1 MSWYRTAA
9 QRQPRRVLR
18 FVAATRRPH
27 ARVRRRRGA
36 PAALPLL
43 VRRQSRVHAV
53 NIVSHPDTKKNPHTN
68 KVLKLLQMAKELPA
82 PLRWLHENV
91 MQTRGVALSAC
102 QLDELATMVRG
113 DGTLA
118 HTVMTVAALTA
129 HAEVFDWCLDHTD
142 ARPWVVA
149 TTPLC
154 NYCCAMGMPAFMT
167 QCGRGPSP
175 NSWIPSHV
183 VWKTAPMLAACCSG
197 DLGFVRRL
205 ITEHRECAVRV
216 RDASLRDGNGA
227 TALLW
232 ACCRNDA
239 SVVDWL
245 ITTAG
250 CRPEH
255 ERGMVHATALMQ
267 ACMFGH
273 LDVVRWLVSTF
284 AGLLD
289 HVNAYDDT
297 ALILACTNGHVH
309 VARWLVSQAGCCV
322 KRERNKYGTSA
333 LLAACCV
340 GHLDVVRYLVTEA
353 GSCAKTERNRNGD
366 TALLHACEQG
376 HVDVARWLVAEAG
389 SSIHDKN
396 SVRWCACAGNC
407 CVARGEFTSPREPQ
421 AGEGPWACAASHDAL
436 RVWLID
442 EHDVLPVRFV
452 HGASRCI
459 CNFF

>member
-1 MSWYRTAA
+1 
-9 QRQPRRVLR
+9 
-18 FVAATRRPH
+18 
-27 ARVRRRRGA
+27 
-36 PAALPLL
+36 
-43 VRRQSRVHAV
+43 
-53 NIVSHPDTKKNPHTN
+53 
-68 KVLKLLQMAKELPA
+68 
-82 PLRWLHENV
+82 
-91 MQTRGVALSAC
+91 
-102 QLDELATMVRG
+102 
-113 DGTLA
+113 
-118 HTVMTVAALTA
+118 
-129 HAEVFDWCLDHTD
+129 
-142 ARPWVVA
+142 
-149 TTPLC
+149 
-154 NYCCAMGMPAFMT
+154 
-167 QCGRGPSP
+167 
-175 NSWIPSHV
+175 
-183 VWKTAPMLAACCSG
+183 MLAACCSG

-239 SVVDWL
+239 SVVGWL

-389 SSIHDKN
+389 SSIHEKN

-407 CVARGEFTSPREPQ
+407 CVARGEFTSPREP
-421 AGEGPWACAASHDAL
+421 
-436 RVWLID
+436 
-442 EHDVLPVRFV
+442 
-452 HGASRCI
+452 
-459 CNFF
+459 